1 MSRSTSIKGLNDPPG
16 LEPSFAPIA
25 IGEAAMAGLHILQ
38 PVQTQEIIKSLFHV
52 LFDHDSHFAYNETYK
67 NQNVFF
73 GPQTRVT
80 VVAS

>member
-1 MSRSTSIKGLNDPPG
+1 MIRSTSVKGSNGPPG
-16 LEPSFAPIA
+16 LEPGYGPV
-25 IGEAAMAGLHILQ
+25 GEATLAGLHILQ